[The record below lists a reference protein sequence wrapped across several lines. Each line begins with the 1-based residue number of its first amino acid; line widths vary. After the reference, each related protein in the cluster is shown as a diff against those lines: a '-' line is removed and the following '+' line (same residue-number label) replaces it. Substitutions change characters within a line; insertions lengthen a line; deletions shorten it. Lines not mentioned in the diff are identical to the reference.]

1 MRLTGASGAPRYG
14 RGVPAH
20 PFGGCSHAPRSI
32 PDAVTGRW
40 SELAGVK
47 DGAEMHVEQRGQ
59 SRDGGTTVL
68 KIRYYNIQPDHFSW
82 VADHSSDGGAT
93 WVRDYWR
100 IEAARVRTPSGK

>member
-47 DGAEMHVEQRGQ
+47 DGAEMLVEQRGQ
-59 SRDGGTTVL
+59 SRDGRTTVL
-68 KIRYYNIQPDHFSW
+68 RIREYNIRPDASAGQRTRRATARRRRSGARRRQGS
-82 VADHSSDGGAT
+82 VEGGK
-93 WVRDYWR
+93 V
-100 IEAARVRTPSGK
+100 